1 MPYIIQKFGTPD
13 ERVCDLRQGINTIG
27 RGLDNSI
34 VVEDDARSLSRHH
47 AEIELTDKGIF
58 VSDLNSSNGTF
69 VNQSKII
76 HQKLKLNNGDLVQFG
91 SVLFRLVDEFT
102 VSSSGSHP
110 VATVP
115 HQILNPLSPSILI
128 RVSPEKSRVNMQ
140 DLLQPPKR
148 SPQGSSPQRSVLLIP
163 DTDQSQRA
171 SAKLRV
177 LLEVSQELASPET
190 YSALPEK
197 ILELLFKIMLVDR
210 AVLLLVDEK
219 TGQLEPKAYKFSN
232 PNSTAD
238 FDFYS
243 RKITNFVLDQGD
255 AIISDDTSVD
265 DRFDSSQSIIRQ
277 SIQAAMCTPLKPRD
291 QAIGVL
297 YVDNLSHGH
306 AYQKEDLEFLSSLAN
321 QAAIAI
327 ENANLYRN
335 MKSETIRRTKLERFF
350 PAAVSQK
357 IEEGWDL
364 NRIVETEVTAL
375 FSDISGFTEMTSQMQ
390 PRKVLEFLNEYFK
403 VMVENI
409 VFPFG
414 GTLEKY
420 IADALL
426 AVWGSPYQKEDD
438 AIMAVKAAI
447 AMQWAMSELNEEWA
461 KQGRD
466 LQIHIHIGLNT
477 GMVAA
482 GNIGSENLIQY
493 TNIGDTMNVASR
505 ICTAAQAGDI
515 FISESTMTHV
525 SQFNLPLERL
535 EPIKVK
541 GKEEPLQLYRVHW
554 ENIDVKERIKLLGT
568 EVKSSHTQPST
579 LRLDIETHTE

>member
-1 MPYIIQKFGTPD
+1 MPFIIQNQGLAQ
-13 ERVCDLRQGINTIG
+13 ERICDLKYGLNTIG
-27 RGLDNSI
+27 RGLDNTI

-47 AEIELTDKGIF
+47 AEIQVTDRGIF
-58 VSDLNSSNGTF
+58 VTDLSSSNGTF
-69 VNQSKII
+69 VNQAQITQQKIT
-76 HQKLKLNNGDLVQFG
+76 NDDLVQFG
-91 SVLFRLVDEFT
+91 SVVFKLVDDANASPET
-102 VSSSGSHP
+102 ARAIPTSG
-110 VATVP
+110 
-115 HQILNPLSPSILI
+115 LSILM
-128 RVSPEKSRVNMQ
+128 RVSPEKSRTNMQ
-140 DLLQPPKR
+140 DLLKSQNLAP
-148 SPQGSSPQRSVLLIP
+148 SGSVLMIQGG
-163 DTDQSQRA
+163 DESQRTA
-171 SAKLRV
+171 AKLRV
-177 LLEVSQELASPET
+177 LLEVSQELASPEA

-197 ILELLFKIMLVDR
+197 ILELLLKIMSVDR

-238 FDFYS
+238 LNFYS
-243 RKITNFVLDQGD
+243 RKIANFVLQQGD
-255 AIISDDTSVD
+255 AIISDDASGD
-265 DRFDSSQSIIRQ
+265 RRFDSSQSIIQQ
-277 SIQAAMCTPLKPRD
+277 SIQAAMCAPLKPRD

-297 YVDNLSHGH
+297 YVDSLALGH
-306 AYQKEDLEFLSSLAN
+306 AYKKEDLEFLSSLAN

-327 ENANLYRN
+327 KNANLYRN
-335 MKSETIRRTKLERFF
+335 MRSEIIRRTKLERFF

-403 VMVENI
+403 VMVEDI

-438 AIMAVKAAI
+438 AIMAVNAAI
-447 AMQWAMSELNEEWA
+447 AMQWSMKQLNEDWLQ
-461 KQGRD
+461 QGRD
-466 LQIHIHIGLNT
+466 LQIQINIGLNT

-505 ICTAAQAGDI
+505 ICTAAQAGEI
-515 FISESTMTHV
+515 FISETTKAKIDSL
-525 SQFNLPLERL
+525 NLPMETL

-541 GKEEPLQLYRVHW
+541 GKNEPLQLYRILWSNV
-554 ENIDVKERIKLLGT
+554 DVRELTSNTKTI
-568 EVKSSHTQPST
+568 SP
-579 LRLDIETHTE
+579 IP